1 MCDQNND
8 ASKNERT
15 SNVFLRYKHLH
26 LFFEWQQQKRLQ
38 KYLDVFGSRNKNT
51 KHFVKVELLVGAYKS
66 NAKKRNVEV
75 VTRFLKPF
83 EIVPFTDEMTEA
95 YADIRS
101 TLEANGNSIGL
112 NDILI
117 VTIAR
122 SRKGVLI
129 THNAKEFSRV
139 KNLEIEY
146 WTK

>member
-1 MCDQNND
+1 MY
-8 ASKNERT
+8 
-15 SNVFLRYKHLH
+15 FLDTNICIYFLN
-26 LFFEWQQQKRLQ
+26 
-38 KYLDVFGSRNKNT
+38 GNNKNVY
-51 KHFVKVELLVGAYKS
+51 KNILMHSDREIKIPNIVKVELLVGAYKS

-75 VTRFLKPF
+75 VTRFLKSF
-83 EIVPFTDEMTEA
+83 EIVPFTDEMKEA

-101 TLEANGNSIGL
+101 ILEANGNSIGL

-117 VTIAR
+117 VTIVR